1 MKMTR
6 VLNVVIPA
14 FAAASLLMAA
24 PVSAADGKAT
34 YDSVCKMCHGGGIGG
49 APKTGDK
56 AAWAPRIAQ
65 GIEVLD
71 DHAIKG
77 FKGKGLMPAKGGKS
91 SLSDDDVKA
100 AVQYMVDASK

>member
-6 VLNVVIPA
+6 VFKGVLPV
-14 FAAASLLMAA
+14 FAAAGLVMAA
-24 PVSAADGKAT
+24 PANAADGKAT
-34 YDSVCKMCHGGGIGG
+34 YESVCKMCHGAGVGG
-49 APKTGDK
+49 APKMGDK
-56 AAWAPRIAQ
+56 AAWAARIAQ
-65 GIEVLD
+65 GVETLN

-77 FKGKGLMPAKGGKS
+77 FKGKGLMPPKGGRS